1 MKLTV
6 EKLKSDLKKGKDINI
21 YISDRGGRKSSAV
34 QDFLIENNIKTGECF
49 CVMRSKSDEQITD
62 LWFSE
67 YVRKKYNKMGYYF
80 ESDKIGKN
88 VAVVYICNKNDNT
101 KNVLLFG
108 LWISLAEKYKSS
120 YIDGFEKIK
129 YFVWEECVP
138 NERIYQKIVYVLEKF
153 CQPLK
158 NVISIGST
166 VARTNK
172 HQFIFLGNDIPENII
187 NPVTVTFNLLERLKF
202 DTDIFDTVKINNK
215 QYSFMFSYFSVDEK
229 TIPHWCIN
237 YDFDVANNLSVKGK
251 KKFNFIL
258 ISEYNRYYVYKFDN
272 FLYISSQ
279 KTESEQ
285 ERVFESAVDFFD
297 FYGAKHLL
305 ENYQIE
311 IALLLLQTLY
321 QVPQKEIDK
330 YFNLKY
336 EFSPIVNKNPDD
348 IINIYEL
355 SKMNMAEISLA
366 NNFDEIIILRNI
378 LKENKIIFENL
389 AIKTQINDLI
399 TKIYIL

>member
-1 MKLTV
+1 M
-6 EKLKSDLKKGKDINI
+6 
-21 YISDRGGRKSSAV
+21 
-34 QDFLIENNIKTGECF
+34 
-49 CVMRSKSDEQITD
+49 
-62 LWFSE
+62 
-67 YVRKKYNKMGYYF
+67 
-80 ESDKIGKN
+80 
-88 VAVVYICNKNDNT
+88 
-101 KNVLLFG
+101 LF
-108 LWISLAEKYKSS
+108 
-120 YIDGFEKIK
+120 
-129 YFVWEECVP
+129 
-138 NERIYQKIVYVLEKF
+138 
-153 CQPLK
+153 
-158 NVISIGST
+158 
-166 VARTNK
+166 
-172 HQFIFLGNDIPENII
+172 
-187 NPVTVTFNLLERLKF
+187 
-202 DTDIFDTVKINNK
+202 
-215 QYSFMFSYFSVDEK
+215 
-229 TIPHWCIN
+229 
-237 YDFDVANNLSVKGK
+237 

-285 ERVFESAVDFFD
+285 ERVFESADDLFD

-305 ENYQIE
+305 ETYQIE

-336 EFSPIVNKNPDD
+336 EFSPIVDKNPDD